1 MGYKQLTLVT
11 SRKETKCMICD
22 KEIHKGDKCYTLSR
36 ARASASKRIKKS
48 FTKKDYSICLE
59 CK

>member
-22 KEIHKGDKCYTLSR
+22 KEIHKGKKCYTLSR
-36 ARASASKRIKKS
+36 SRASESKKIKKS